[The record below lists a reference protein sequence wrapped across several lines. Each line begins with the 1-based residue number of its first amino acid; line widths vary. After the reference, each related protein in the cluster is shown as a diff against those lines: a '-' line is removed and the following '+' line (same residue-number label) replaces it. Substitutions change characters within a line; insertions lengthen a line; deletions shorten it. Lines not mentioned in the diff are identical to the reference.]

1 MEQIDSLNTQHVYLD
16 KQLDS
21 LKAAS
26 QPKQDELDRLVE
38 LRKIISA
45 EETEID
51 RLTQG
56 SKQLKEKVD
65 RWIVFDYAT

>member
-1 MEQIDSLNTQHVYLD
+1 MGQIDSLNAQHAYREKELG
-16 KQLDS
+16 S

-26 QPKQDELDRLVE
+26 QPKQDELDKLDQ

-45 EETEID
+45 EETEIN

-56 SKQLKEKVD
+56 SKHLKEKVGG
-65 RWIVFDYAT
+65 